1 MCACKRTQKSPLHRS
16 QLLSL
21 LTDWTVEFW
30 TPLRI
35 CVLRFFELH
44 TLVNRKSRGAVSLAL
59 CSMVSI
65 VSHLEQLSYQQQ
77 QHHGQ
82 ITHHHQVYHRQ
93 KPNSLRWSQQ
103 QQQLPSPLPSPPQEQ
118 PPQAPHARLPIP
130 PGVQYV
136 HVGPYVIQAS
146 QQGDVKDIDHRCVDS
161 RTGRTLAC
169 HVYDLKTFHSKA
181 HLLLADLEGVHPVL
195 DVQIAGENAFVIS
208 NPTHGDLHQHLRQK
222 RRLSETQAAPL
233 FQQLV
238 RLVCKAH
245 ARGIALRDIKLK
257 KIVFED
263 QER

>member
-1 MCACKRTQKSPLHRS
+1 M
-16 QLLSL
+16 
-21 LTDWTVEFW
+21 
-30 TPLRI
+30 
-35 CVLRFFELH
+35 
-44 TLVNRKSRGAVSLAL
+44 
-59 CSMVSI
+59 
-65 VSHLEQLSYQQQ
+65 
-77 QHHGQ
+77 
-82 ITHHHQVYHRQ
+82 
-93 KPNSLRWSQQ
+93 
-103 QQQLPSPLPSPPQEQ
+103 
-118 PPQAPHARLPIP
+118 
-130 PGVQYV
+130 
-136 HVGPYVIQAS
+136 IQAS

-195 DVQIAGENAFVIS
+195 DIQIAGENAFVIS
-208 NPTHGDLHQHLRQK
+208 NPVYGDLHQYLRQK

-263 QER
+263 PER